1 MKHSIYYFHCIVVSY
16 MYNTLYLLKG
26 YGDIEEDSS
35 LFSDAMF
42 SSFNVAVMSI
52 VSALL
57 AWFISNKGIEIHLL
71 NVN

>member
-1 MKHSIYYFHCIVVSY
+1 

-35 LFSDAMF
+35 LFNDAMF

-57 AWFISNKGIEIHLL
+57 AWFTPNKGIEIHLL